1 MTHAR
6 RDGEIPNRI
15 GKKTYLFVLAGAGIG
30 AFVEVVLLGVDVE
43 LSPPQPVSTAPANR
57 LNRTKTMYILFI
69 VR

>member
-1 MTHAR
+1 
-6 RDGEIPNRI
+6 
-15 GKKTYLFVLAGAGIG
+15 LFVLAGADIG

>member
-43 LSPPQPVSTAPANR
+43 LSPPQPVRDRKRTR
-57 LNRTKTMYILFI
+57 LNSSH
-69 VR
+69 